1 MSLIPWREKTDWLE
15 PFEGSAGPIVRLRD
29 AMDDL
34 FGRFLSDARGTGFM
48 EAFPASWRGGLNADV
63 AETDEEVT
71 VKVELPGIDPKDVQ
85 VDITG
90 QTLTIRGEKRQDREE
105 KQRSYQYVERRFG
118 SFHRSVPLP
127 ASVNAEKV
135 DATFKN
141 GVLTVSIPKRADA
154 RPKRIPVRTA

>member
-1 MSLIPWREKTDWLE
+1 MSLIPWRDKTNRLE
-15 PFEGSAGPIVRLRD
+15 RYEGSERPIVRLRD

-34 FGRFLSDARGTGFM
+34 FDRFLSDPWGTGFM
-48 EAFPASWRGGLNADV
+48 EASPASWRGGLNADV

-71 VKVELPGIDPKDVQ
+71 VKVELPGVDAKDVH
-85 VDITG
+85 VEVVG

-105 KQRSYQYVERRFG
+105 KQRSYQYVERQFG
-118 SFHRSVPLP
+118 SFQRSVPLP
-127 ASVNAEKV
+127 AYVNADKV

-141 GVLTVSIPKRADA
+141 GVLTVSLPKRADA